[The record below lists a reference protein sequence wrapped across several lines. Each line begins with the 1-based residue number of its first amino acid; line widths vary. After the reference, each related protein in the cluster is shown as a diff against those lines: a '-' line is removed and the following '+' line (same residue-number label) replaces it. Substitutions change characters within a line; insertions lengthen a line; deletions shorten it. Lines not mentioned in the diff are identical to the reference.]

1 MADISCNYA
10 KNYKSVY
17 IAGYKVGECQEF
29 DYTREIEDQKDVHFD
44 GVRHGNHKYP
54 DITITV
60 NRLITYNIMQ
70 ETQLERLLDC
80 MLTDPQ
86 TITYTE
92 QKSTTNED
100 GSISVTRKSI
110 SFKNCRLS
118 KDEQNYKADENSKMN
133 LEFTS
138 EGIIRDNSNPFWSSA
153 D

>member
-1 MADISCNYA
+1 MADLICNYT
-10 KNYKSVY
+10 KNYRSVY

-44 GVRHGNHKYP
+44 GVKHNNHKYP

-60 NRLITYNIMQ
+60 NRLISYNDEQ
-70 ETQLERLLDC
+70 EALLEKYLDC

-86 TITYTE
+86 TITYIE
-92 QKSTTNED
+92 QKSVPDEE
-100 GSISVTRKSI
+100 GSIKVTRKSI

-118 KDEQNYKADENSKMN
+118 KDEQNFKADENSKMN

-138 EGIIRDNSNPFWSSA
+138 EGIIRDSSNPHWSTVE
-153 D
+153 